1 MLLREG
7 MGAVGLK
14 EGMGVGI
21 DGEVQVVGGFLG
33 RLRRDYGSSAD
44 EVADEGLR
52 GSDVCP

>member
-1 MLLREG
+1 M
-7 MGAVGLK
+7 GLK